1 MSEIVNKYDGT
12 IDKYIGD
19 CIMAY
24 WNAPFD
30 IKDHADKAVNSAL
43 EQLQK
48 LQEINKDLIAFYM
61 LLMSY
66 SILLLKCFLEVYLI

>member
-30 IKDHADKAVNSAL
+30 IKDHADKALESAL
-43 EQLQK
+43 EQL
-48 LQEINKDLIAFYM
+48 EI
-61 LLMSY
+61 
-66 SILLLKCFLEVYLI
+66 LKNIK